1 MIYLDNAATT
11 FPKPNEVLDAL
22 DKANRNAFNTGRGS
36 YKVAA
41 NGSVLIENVREK
53 IKKISNM
60 KGTDVI
66 FTSSATQSLN
76 DIILGLNY
84 NKGDNIYISPFEH
97 NSIIRALEVVKN
109 KYELNVLT
117 IPFNKESWI
126 PDYSMLENM
135 FAINRPKAIFIS
147 HISNVTGLLLPYKK
161 IFSLGKKY
169 NSINL
174 LDSSQA
180 FGVVEVEKNS
190 DIDFLVFAGHKSLY
204 ASFGIAGFIKKNTI
218 ELNKFI
224 FGGNGSDTMNP
235 NMPDN
240 GHMSYEA
247 GSPNIV
253 AISGLNASIDWLQKT
268 KVYEKE
274 LDATHYLINSLKK
287 LNNVKLFLPEDYE
300 SKIFGVVSI
309 GIDKYSADE
318 VGAILNDEFDIAV
331 RTGFHCAPLI
341 HDFIGSTMYNGTV
354 RISLNYFNT
363 FEDIDYLISALK
375 TL

>member
-53 IKKISNM
+53 IRKISNM
-60 KGTDVI
+60 KDADVI

-117 IPFNKESWI
+117 IPFNTESWI
-126 PDYSMLENM
+126 PDYNMLENM

-147 HISNVTGLLLPYKK
+147 HISNVTGLILPYKN

-180 FGVVEVEKNS
+180 FGVVEVENNS
-190 DIDFLVFAGHKSLY
+190 NIDFLVFAGHKSLY
-204 ASFGIAGFIKKNTI
+204 ASFGIAGFVKKNTV

-240 GHMSYEA
+240 GHMAYEA

-274 LDATHYLINSLKK
+274 LDATHYLINSLKQ
-287 LNNVKLFLPEDYE
+287 LNNVKLYLPEDYE
-300 SKIFGVVSI
+300 NKIFGVVSI

-318 VGAILNDEFDIAV
+318 VGSILNDEFDIAV
-331 RTGFHCAPLI
+331 RTGFHCAPLV
-341 HDFIGSTMYNGTV
+341 HDFIGSKMYNGTV